1 MDIKRIESIMPH
13 RFPFLLIDEIEYIK
27 EEEISAVKNVSF
39 NEPFFQGHFPG
50 NAIMP
55 GVLITEA
62 IVQTGVY
69 FMLAKEEF
77 KGKIAYLTDIEKAK
91 FRKNVVPG
99 DTLKIVV
106 QVIKING
113 NIGKFSGKI
122 YVKDK
127 MCASALFTLFVK

>member
-1 MDIKRIESIMPH
+1 MDIKRIESIIPH
-13 RFPFLLIDEIEYIK
+13 RFPFLLIDKIEYIK
-27 EEEISAVKNVSF
+27 EDEISAIKNVTF

-55 GVLITEA
+55 GALLTES

-69 FMLAKEEF
+69 YMLSKDGF
-77 KGKIAYLTDIEKAK
+77 QGKTAYLTDIEKAR

-99 DTLKIVV
+99 DVLKIVV
-106 QVIKING
+106 QVIKINR

-127 MCASALFTLFVK
+127 MCASASFTLFVQ